1 MISMK
6 RLLVYLKDYKI
17 ECVLAPLFKMLEAS
31 FELFVPL
38 VIAYLIDKGI
48 VAGDKSVII
57 KAFILL
63 LVLGLIGLTASVTA
77 QFFSAKAAV
86 GFATKLRHALFE
98 KLLSLGF
105 PESCSRC

>member
-1 MISMK
+1 
-6 RLLVYLKDYKI
+6 
-17 ECVLAPLFKMLEAS
+17 MLEAS

-48 VAGDKSVII
+48 VAGDKNVII

-63 LVLGLIGLTASVTA
+63 IVLGLIGLTASVTA

-86 GFATKLRHALFE
+86 GLQQ
-98 KLLSLGF
+98 S
-105 PESCSRC
+105 